1 MTKQLI
7 LFSPAGERLVLD
19 IGQGTLES
27 VKSEGDD
34 ATHVIVEPKAEAS
47 PSSPVSPPAPREPPP
62 DLDIIMSVVG
72 GAPAPTLPHQPG
84 PPLAGPVSVGQVAA
98 MLREL
103 PEGVSR
109 IVVLRSGYGR

>member
-19 IGQGTLES
+19 IGQGTFES

-47 PSSPVSPPAPREPPP
+47 PSSPVSAHAPSEPPP

-72 GAPAPTLPHQPG
+72 GAPALQPDSE
-84 PPLAGPVSVGQVAA
+84 LTGPVGVRRVAA
-98 MLREL
+98 MLRDL
-103 PEGVSR
+103 PAGVSW
-109 IVVLRSGYGR
+109 IVLLRN